1 MARKVATPQDAQA
14 AATRLGFSVPDG
26 HQEDY
31 VTLLRATDNACALIL
46 AEPDYVPTV
55 DHSRFPRKDV
65 HLPSKEENDFSGW
78 AWKVRIEGASSGLLH
93 GRTVTVKDTVCV
105 AGVPQLFGTD
115 AFVDFVPT
123 VDATV
128 VTRMLES
135 GATFVGK
142 AACENFSHGAGSF
155 SSPYGPV
162 ENPYA
167 HGFSA
172 GGSSSGCG
180 ALIGAGLVDMGIGG
194 DQGGSIRI
202 PASLCG
208 LCGLK
213 PSFGLVPYT
222 GVLSS
227 EPGVDHVGPM
237 ARTVLET
244 ALLLEATAGYDNY
257 DDRQLGAPL
266 PADVSPYSQLV
277 LKSRESDLKGLKV
290 GVLVEGFA
298 HKALDPN
305 VEACVRSAIKQ
316 LEKLGADV
324 VEVSVPL
331 HSLTDAMTH
340 VINKFASSQTR
351 QGRQVGRRGVY
362 LNEYFV
368 KLLPWDQDKYMKAKW
383 FVTGTSM
390 SAEYGWANYPTA
402 YGRAVNL
409 SRKLKDDYNAAL
421 ETVDVL
427 VMPTVNQPPRR
438 HAAPGSGP
446 LAWTQASAGITSNT
460 AAFNLTGHPA
470 ISIPVGFTPPSPADV
485 RSPSD
490 ADFKLPCGMMLA
502 GKMWDEATLLRV
514 ADAWEQANDWKKL

>member
-1 MARKVATPQDAQA
+1 MARKIATPQDVDA
-14 AATRLGFSVPDG
+14 ASARLGFVVPEE
-26 HQEDY
+26 HKEDY
-31 VTLLRATDNACALIL
+31 LNLLQATDKAVAVVL
-46 AEPDYVPTV
+46 AESDYVPAV
-55 DHSRFPRKDV
+55 DFDVFPRRDV
-65 HLPSKEENDFSGW
+65 HLPSKGDNPQRGW
-78 AWKVRIEGASSGLLH
+78 AWKARIDGAPSGILQ
-93 GRTVTVKDTVCV
+93 GRTVTVKDTVCI

-128 VTRMLES
+128 VTRMLEA

-167 HGFSA
+167 VGFSA

-180 ALIGAGLVDMGIGG
+180 ALIGAGIVDAGIGG

-202 PASLCG
+202 
-208 LCGLK
+208 
-213 PSFGLVPYT
+213 
-222 GVLSS
+222 LSS

-237 ARTVLET
+237 ARSVLDI
-244 ALLLEATAGYDNY
+244 ALLLEAIAGYDHL

-266 PADVSPYSQLV
+266 PADVPRYSELV
-277 LKSRESDLKGLKV
+277 LESRKTSLKGVKV
-290 GVLVEGFA
+290 GVLTEGFA

-305 VEACVRSAIKQ
+305 VEQ
-316 LEKLGADV
+316 
-324 VEVSVPL
+324 
-331 HSLTDAMTH
+331 HSLTDAMSH
-340 VINKFASSQTR
+340 IINKFASSQTR

-362 LNEYFV
+362 LNEYFA
-368 KLLPWDQDKYMKAKW
+368 KLLPWDQDKYMKAKL

-402 YGRAVNL
+402 YGRAMNL
-409 SRKLKDDYNAAL
+409 SRKLKDDFDTVLKN
-421 ETVDVL
+421 VDVL

-438 HAAPGSGP
+438 HAEPESGP

-470 ISIPVGFTPPSPADV
+470 LSIPVGFTPPSPADI
-485 RSPSD
+485 RTPAD
-490 ADFKLPCGMMLA
+490 ADLKLPCGMMLV
-502 GKMWDEATLLRV
+502 GKMWDEPALLRV
-514 ADAWEQANDWKKL
+514 ADAWEQANDWKQL

>member
-1 MARKVATPQDAQA
+1 MTVKIATPQDVSA
-14 AATRLGFSVPDG
+14 AAARLGFTVPEG
-26 HQEDY
+26 HEDDY
-31 VTLLRATDNACALIL
+31 LTLLRGTDNAAKLIL
-46 AEPDYVPTV
+46 AQPDYTPPV
-55 DHSRFPRKDV
+55 DTNRFPRKDV
-65 HLPSKEENDFSGW
+65 HLVEPAENAYRAW
-78 AWKVRIEGASSGLLH
+78 AWKCTIDGDKEGLLK

-115 AFVDFVPT
+115 AFTDFIPT

-128 VTRMLES
+128 VTRMLEQ

-162 ENPYA
+162 QNPYA
-167 HGFSA
+167 EGFSA

-180 ALIGAGLVDMGIGG
+180 ALIGAVLVDMGVGG

-237 ARTVLET
+237 ARSVLDT
-244 ALLLEATAGYDNY
+244 AILLEATAGYDGL
-257 DDRQLGAPL
+257 DDRQLGAPV
-266 PADVSPYSQLV
+266 PAAAPKYSQL
-277 LKSRESDLKGLKV
+277 LLDARKTDLTGVKI

-305 VEACVRSAIKQ
+305 VEKCVRAAIKGF
-316 LEKLGADV
+316 EKLGAEV
-324 VEVSVPL
+324 KEVSVPL
-331 HSLTDAMTH
+331 HTLTDAMTH

-362 LNEYFV
+362 LNEYFAKV
-368 KLLPWDQDKYMKAKW
+368 LPWTQDKYDKAKY

-402 YGRAVNL
+402 YGRAMNL
-409 SRKLKDDYNAAL
+409 SRKLKDDYDAAF
-421 ETVDVL
+421 EDVDLL

-438 HAAPGSGP
+438 HAAEGSGP

-460 AAFNLTGHPA
+460 ASFNLTGHPA
-470 ISIPVGFTPPSPADV
+470 LTIPVGLTPPSPADI
-485 RSPSD
+485 RTAED
-490 ADFKLPCGMMLA
+490 ADLRLPCGMMLA

-514 ADAWEQANDWKKL
+514 ADAWERANEWKKL